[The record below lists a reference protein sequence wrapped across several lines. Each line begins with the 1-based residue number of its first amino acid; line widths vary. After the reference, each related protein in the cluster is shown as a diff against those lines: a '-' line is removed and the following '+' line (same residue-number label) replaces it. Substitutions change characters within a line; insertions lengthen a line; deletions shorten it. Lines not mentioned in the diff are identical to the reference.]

1 MSGMDERRL
10 IDLGIRLLFL
20 AIFAYA
26 AFTIIMPLSGIV
38 VWATILA
45 VAIYPVFDW
54 LQTKLGGRRGWA
66 STIITLLGLVLTIG
80 PLWASIGQL
89 AEALNS
95 FSDKLHAGTLTL
107 PPPPEG
113 LDEIALVGPKATEI
127 WSLFNTNLD
136 LAFQRYG
143 SVILEFAGSVGGAV
157 AGIGFQLLA
166 MALSVI
172 VMGMM
177 LSPGPKLGEMLQS
190 FGNRVF
196 APKGGEFVEM
206 AAATVRNVSRGVLGV
221 AALQAAL
228 MGVVMKLF
236 GIETAGM
243 LAVIVLILGII
254 QVGPTIV
261 VIPLVIWA
269 WGDMGTGAALLFTVI
284 MIPLMLMD
292 NFLRPIFI
300 AKGLNTPILV
310 ILVGVIGGVLSGGLI
325 GIFIGPV
332 ILSVF
337 YELVVAWMSADIAET
352 IEADAEAL
360 AAAKEGGA

>member
-1 MSGMDERRL
+1 MDERRL

-20 AIFAYA
+20 GVFAFA
-26 AFTIIMPLSGIV
+26 AFTIILPLSGIV
-38 VWATILA
+38 VWAIILA
-45 VAIYPVFDW
+45 VAIYPLFDW
-54 LQTKLGGRRGWA
+54 LSAKLGGRRGWA
-66 STIITLLGLVLTIG
+66 STIITLLGLALTIG
-80 PLWASIGQL
+80 PLWASL
-89 AEALNS
+89 SS
-95 FSDKLHAGTLTL
+95 FFAHFNDLSDKLQSGKLDL
-107 PPPPEG
+107 PPAPEG
-113 LDEIALVGPKATEI
+113 LSELTLVGPKATEI
-127 WSLFNTNLD
+127 WNLFNNNLA
-136 LAFQRYG
+136 LALERYG
-143 SVILEFAGSVGGAV
+143 DVVLGFASTVGGAV
-157 AGIGFQLLA
+157 AGLSFQLLA

-177 LSPGPKLGEMLQS
+177 LSPGPKLGDMVQK

-221 AALQAAL
+221 AAIQAGL
-228 MGVVMKLF
+228 MGVVMVLF
-236 GIETAGM
+236 GIDAAGP
-243 LAVIVLILGII
+243 LAVVVLILGII

-269 WGDMGTGAALLFTVI
+269 WGSMGTGAALLFTAI

-325 GIFIGPV
+325 GIFVGPV

-337 YELVVAWMSADIAET
+337 YELVVAWMEADVAEE
-352 IEADAEAL
+352 IEADAQAL
-360 AAAKEGGA
+360 EDAAK

>member
-1 MSGMDERRL
+1 MDERRL

-20 AIFAYA
+20 GLFAFT
-26 AFTIIMPLSGIV
+26 AFTIILPLSGIV
-38 VWATILA
+38 VWAIILA
-45 VAIYPVFDW
+45 VAIYPLFDW
-54 LQTKLGGRRGWA
+54 LSAKLGGRRGLA
-66 STIITLLGLVLTIG
+66 STLITLLGLALTIG
-80 PLWASIGQL
+80 PLWASVSSFIAHFNDLSHKLQSGK
-89 AEALNS
+89 LN
-95 FSDKLHAGTLTL
+95 L
-107 PPPPEG
+107 PPAPEG
-113 LDEIALVGPKATEI
+113 LSEIALVGPKATEI
-127 WSLFNTNLD
+127 WNLFNNNVAVALE
-136 LAFQRYG
+136 RYG
-143 SVILEFAGSVGGAV
+143 DVVLGFATTVGGAV
-157 AGIGFQLLA
+157 AGLSFQLLA

-177 LSPGPKLGEMLQS
+177 LSPGPKLGDMVQK

-221 AALQAAL
+221 AALQAGL
-228 MGVVMKLF
+228 MGIVMMLF
-236 GIETAGM
+236 GIEAAGP
-243 LAVIVLILGII
+243 LAVVVLILGII
-254 QVGPTIV
+254 QVGPTLV

-269 WGDMGTGAALLFTVI
+269 WGSMGTGAALLFTAI

-337 YELVVAWMSADIAET
+337 YELVIAWMNAEVAEE

-360 AAAKEGGA
+360 EEARQ